1 MVLKKKQKQNK
12 FYKLILE
19 NKHIMVRVILYLVFY
34 VVGVSVTIAQVKS
47 EEILLKNK
55 DIELPGTL
63 TYNQTNVPLIIWI
76 HGSGNIDRNGN
87 QAPMIKAN
95 YIKQF
100 RDSINK
106 YNIAFYSYDKRT
118 ASQKNMSILKNGV
131 HFKDYVTDTKKA
143 IHHFKSDKRFSKIIL
158 VGHSQGSLVAMLASE
173 KVDQLISIAGP
184 GMSADK
190 TIIKQ
195 IQEKAPFLDSITK
208 AHFKE
213 LISTGKIEN
222 VNPML
227 ISIFRKENQSFL
239 SSWIQFNPKKEIQ
252 KIKIPILLVN
262 GDKDLQ
268 VKESDARD
276 LHKANPNAEIKII
289 KKMNHVLKEVNS
301 DIENQTSYLK
311 PDFPLSSEL
320 IKTIL
325 KFIKK

>member
-1 MVLKKKQKQNK
+1 M
-12 FYKLILE
+12 I
-19 NKHIMVRVILYLVFY
+19 RVILYLVLY
-34 VVGVSVTIAQVKS
+34 VIGISVTIAQVKS
-47 EEILLKNK
+47 EGILLNNN
-55 DIELPGTL
+55 DVELPGTL
-63 TYNQTNVPLIIWI
+63 TYTQTNVPLIIWV

-87 QAPMIKAN
+87 QTPMIKAN

-106 YNIAFYSYDKRT
+106 HNIAFYSYDKRT
-118 ASQKNMSILKNGV
+118 ATKKNIPILKNGV
-131 HFKDYVTDTKKA
+131 HINDYVTDVKKA
-143 IHHFKSDKRFSKIIL
+143 IYHFKNDKRFSKIIL

-173 KVDQLISIAGP
+173 KVDKLISIAGP

-195 IQEKAPFLDSITK
+195 IQEKAPFLDSITI

-213 LISTGKIEN
+213 LATTGKIEN

-239 SSWIQFNPKKEIQ
+239 SSWIEYSPEKEIQ
-252 KIKIPILLVN
+252 KVKVPILIVN
-262 GDKDLQ
+262 GDSDLQ
-268 VKESDARD
+268 VKETDARD

-289 KKMNHVLKEVNS
+289 KNMNHVLKEVNS
-301 DIENQTSYLK
+301 NIENQTSYLK
-311 PDFPLSSEL
+311 PDYPLSSEL
-320 IKTIL
+320 IKTIV